1 MSRDPHPDPDG
12 IDDADALYGPERLNA
27 EEASRLLAQ
36 GPGRLVVW
44 VGERGSGRTT
54 LTAQLYEHQRRPGLD
69 AMFAGSWTL
78 LAFEQMLH
86 PRGRT
91 AVFDRPPDPEQID
104 DGRELLHLALNTDGD
119 RVHLL
124 IADLP
129 GEPFSRLADNQL
141 APSQIR
147 WLDRADKLVLI
158 VDGARLCVPET
169 RGTTVTR
176 ARQLLE
182 RLTAGGLP
190 HGGAELAL
198 IVSKWDLVW
207 QDLGA
212 RAYWLARE
220 EDLLAEL
227 QSHVPSA
234 TILRVAADARPGV
247 LDDDGVG
254 ELRAWLLAPPP
265 LALDPPLPRYA
276 PPAGTPVALRVPWRR
291 AA

>member
-1 MSRDPHPDPDG
+1 MARDHHSDPAA
-12 IDDADALYGPERLNA
+12 IDTAGALYGPERLNA

-54 LTAQLYEHQRRPGLD
+54 LTAQLYEHQRQPGLG
-69 AMFAGSWTL
+69 ARFAGSWTL

-86 PRGRT
+86 PRGQT
-91 AVFDRPPDPEQID
+91 AGLDPEVFE
-104 DGRELLHLALNTDGD
+104 DGRELLHLALSTDGQ

-141 APSQIR
+141 SSTQIP
-147 WLDRADKLVLI
+147 WLHRADKLVLL
-158 VDGARLCVPET
+158 VDGARLCLPET

-182 RLTAGGLP
+182 RLTADGLP
-190 HGGAELAL
+190 HGGGELSL
-198 IVSKWDLVW
+198 LVSKWDLVW

-254 ELRAWLLAPPP
+254 DLRSWLLAPPP
-265 LALDPPLPRYA
+265 LAVDPALPLWA
-276 PPAGTPVALRVPWRR
+276 PPVGTPVALRAPWRR